1 MHHLG
6 VAGQRRGPETRRLL
20 THPLQ
25 HVAGRVDHTAGG
37 GVGHRLQ
44 HDQVAEALQQ
54 IGGEPARVVAGVD
67 HRLDGAEQCRGVAG
81 GQRVDRIVDQRDV
94 GGAEQRQRP
103 RVRRPGCPSGA
114 GQQLVE
120 HREGVAG

>member
-1 MHHLG
+1 MHDLG
-6 VAGQRRGPETRRLL
+6 VTRQRRGPKTRRLL

-37 GVGHRLQ
+37 GIAHRLQ
-44 HDQVAEALQQ
+44 HNQVAESLQQ

-67 HRLDGAEQCRGVAG
+67 HRLDGAEQCRGIAG

-103 RVRRPGCPSGA
+103 PVFDPVARGA